1 MKFPKVIFG
10 MAVGAIFMLSQ
21 VAYAQFEGQISMN
34 IYNYDDGVQTDTE
47 VINLYTT
54 EERILI
60 KGEDVINISD
70 GMMEASGILIRSDM
84 KDFVIMMGEKEAL
97 RFTKEELEG
106 MFSMIS
112 MFSGGAEEDV
122 DTEIDANYRYTNEVR
137 TIEGLKATELRVE
150 NDEKPNTY
158 LSVWLTND
166 LDIDWGMLSE
176 PWNNVPTSFSGQVS
190 QMTQEFKSRNF
201 PMLIQV
207 TERGK
212 TTTLFEVTEVRKSRI
227 AKDMVEM
234 PEGLQLV
241 SLQQMM
247 MKAMM
252 SN

>member
-1 MKFPKVIFG
+1 MFTQ
-10 MAVGAIFMLSQ
+10 MS
-21 VAYAQFEGQISMN
+21 YAQFEGQISMN
-34 IYNYDDGVQTDTE
+34 IYSYDDGVQTDTE
-47 VINLYTT
+47 ILNLYTT

-106 MFSMIS
+106 MFSMLS
-112 MFSGGAEEDV
+112 MMSGGEPEVNGAE
-122 DTEIDANYRYTNEVR
+122 NYWYTNEVR
-137 TIEGLKATELRVE
+137 TIAGQKATELRVE
-150 NDEKPNTY
+150 SDENKGSY
-158 LSVWLTND
+158 LSIWLTNE
-166 LDIDWGMLSE
+166 LDIDWGMLTE
-176 PWNNVPTSFSGQVS
+176 PWKNVPSSLSGQVD

-201 PMLIQV
+201 PMLIEV
-207 TERGK
+207 TEKGN
-212 TTTLFEVTEVRKSRI
+212 TTTLFEVTKVRKSRI

-234 PEGLQLV
+234 PAGLELI
-241 SLQQMM
+241 SLQTMI

>member
-1 MKFPKVIFG
+1 MKFPKVLFG
-10 MAVGAIFMLSQ
+10 MAVGALLMISQ
-21 VAYAQFEGQISMN
+21 VATAQFEGQISMN
-34 IYNYDDGVQTDTE
+34 IYSYDDGTPSNTE

-54 EERILI
+54 QERILI

-112 MFSGGAEEDV
+112 MMSGGAE
-122 DTEIDANYRYTNEVR
+122 TEPEVNADYRYTNEVR
-137 TIEGLKATELRVE
+137 TLQGLKATELRVE
-150 NDEKPNTY
+150 DDEKPNTY
-158 LSVWLTND
+158 LSVWLTNE

-176 PWNNVPTSFSGQVS
+176 PWNNVPTSLSGQVN

-234 PEGLQLV
+234 PAGLELM

-247 MKAMM
+247 MRAMM

>member
-1 MKFPKVIFG
+1 MKFPKVLFG
-10 MAVGAIFMLSQ
+10 MAIGALLMFTQMS
-21 VAYAQFEGQISMN
+21 YAQFEGQISMN
-34 IYNYDDGVQTDTE
+34 IYSYDDGVQTDTE
-47 VINLYTT
+47 ILNLYTT

-106 MFSMIS
+106 MFSMLS
-112 MFSGGAEEDV
+112 MMSGGEPEVNGAE
-122 DTEIDANYRYTNEVR
+122 NYWYTNEVR
-137 TIEGLKATELRVE
+137 TIAGQKATELRVE
-150 NDEKPNTY
+150 SDENKGSY
-158 LSVWLTND
+158 LSIWLTNE
-166 LDIDWGMLSE
+166 LDIDWGMLTE
-176 PWNNVPTSFSGQVS
+176 PWKNVPSSLSGQVD

-201 PMLIQV
+201 PMLIEV
-207 TERGK
+207 TEKGN
-212 TTTLFEVTEVRKSRI
+212 TTTLFEVTKVRKSRI

-234 PEGLQLV
+234 PAGLELI
-241 SLQQMM
+241 SLQTMI